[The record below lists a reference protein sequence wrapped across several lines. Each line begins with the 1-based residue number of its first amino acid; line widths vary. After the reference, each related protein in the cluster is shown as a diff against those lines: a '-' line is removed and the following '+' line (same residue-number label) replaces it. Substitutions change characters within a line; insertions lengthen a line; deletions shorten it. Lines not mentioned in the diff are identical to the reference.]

1 MMAKLLRLLLLAPL
15 ALVIGSGCNRTEQP
29 ARAGSLPL
37 SATAT
42 STESKGPTAPEGPAT
57 AQAAGNPATAEP
69 VPVKDVTFDDIK
81 FNHVRGTPF
90 DRSLLTPA
98 VNKLADK
105 PIRIRGYI
113 LPSFQQSGIKQFV
126 LVRDNMQCCFGPTA
140 ALYDCIVVEMADGAS
155 TDFTV
160 RPVSVEGVFTIQEV
174 VGAEG
179 NPLAVYHIDG
189 KQVN

>member
-1 MMAKLLRLLLLAPL
+1 MTEKLLRLLLLAPL
-15 ALVIGSGCNRTEQP
+15 ALAIAPGCNRTEQP
-29 ARAGSLPL
+29 ARAGSLPPSTAR
-37 SATAT
+37 SA
-42 STESKGPTAPEGPAT
+42 SQGPA
-57 AQAAGNPATAEP
+57 AAPAAGNAATAEP
-69 VPVKDVTFDDIK
+69 TPVKDVTFDDIK

-90 DRSLLTPA
+90 NRSLLTPA

-140 ALYDCIVVEMADGAS
+140 ALCDCIVVEMTDGAS
-155 TDFTV
+155 ADFTV
-160 RPVSVEGVFTIQEV
+160 RPVSVEGIFTIQEV

>member
-1 MMAKLLRLLLLAPL
+1 MMAKLQSVLLLVPL
-15 ALVIGSGCNRTEQP
+15 ALSIGSGCNRTEQP

-37 SATAT
+37 SATTT
-42 STESKGPTAPEGPAT
+42 STAPQGSTAAPAV
-57 AQAAGNPATAEP
+57 ADSAAAEP

-81 FNHVRGTPF
+81 FDHVKGAPF
-90 DRSLLTPA
+90 ARSLLTPA
-98 VNKLADK
+98 VKKLADK

-126 LVRDNMQCCFGPTA
+126 LVRDNMQCCFGPGA
-140 ALYDCIVVEMADGAS
+140 ALYDCIVVEMIDGAS
-155 TDFTV
+155 ADFTV

-179 NPLAVYHIDG
+179 NTLAVYHLDG